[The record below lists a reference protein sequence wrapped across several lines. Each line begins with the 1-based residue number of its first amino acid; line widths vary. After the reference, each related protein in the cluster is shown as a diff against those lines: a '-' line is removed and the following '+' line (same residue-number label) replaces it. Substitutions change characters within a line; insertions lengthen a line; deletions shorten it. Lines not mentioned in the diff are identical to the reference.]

1 VAHARMAKAPQRMA
15 RLLLLLDG
23 YPWLERRF
31 VATMATHPE
40 TFAALLRV
48 HLAEQTWPDLVWS
61 EAAAM
66 WMGRRDTKIDTRRD
80 RGPWLPYAVKAH
92 RERGL

>member
-1 VAHARMAKAPQRMA
+1 MAKAPRRMA
-15 RLLLLLDG
+15 RLLLLLDR

-31 VATMATHPE
+31 VAIMATRPE
-40 TFAALLRV
+40 TFAEMLRV
-48 HLAEQTWPDLVWS
+48 HLAEQSWSGLVWS

-66 WMGRRDTKIDTRRD
+66 LTGRRDATLDIRLDK
-80 RGPWLPYAVKAH
+80 GPWLPYAAH